1 VKQRIPGA
9 FVHGW
14 RHGVLTV
21 HPFQSKSPNLVPV
34 EHRIPVKN
42 LTDKYA
48 EQGRKL
54 LSSRL
59 GRVNDMIGPK
69 TLVQLK
75 FLNRRTGN
83 SPSGVLA
90 ASVARMVE
98 AAVGDGGDRSLTHE
112 PPHIGNV

>member
-1 VKQRIPGA
+1 
-9 FVHGW
+9 
-14 RHGVLTV
+14 
-21 HPFQSKSPNLVPV
+21 
-34 EHRIPVKN
+34 
-42 LTDKYA
+42 
-48 EQGRKL
+48 
-54 LSSRL
+54 
-59 GRVNDMIGPK
+59 MIGPK